1 MFSLASC
8 VGTTTAVKII
18 GKLIEHETGLAL
30 QHSAG
35 DWATSCSCLL
45 GTLFSME
52 KKDSEEEPDN

>member
-30 QHSAG
+30 QNSAG
-35 DWATSCSCLL
+35 AQATSYSCFLD
-45 GTLFSME
+45 TPFSIE
-52 KKDSEEEPDN
+52 KKDSDEEPDN